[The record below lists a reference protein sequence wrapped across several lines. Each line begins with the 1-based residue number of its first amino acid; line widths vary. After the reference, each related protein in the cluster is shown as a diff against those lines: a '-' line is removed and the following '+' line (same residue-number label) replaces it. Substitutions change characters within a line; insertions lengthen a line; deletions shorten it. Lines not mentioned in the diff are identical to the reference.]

1 MEEDR
6 RTGVWRSKRQTRS
19 EVKEL
24 KVEDEKWDLSSRSQG
39 GVSVHDNDHGRR

>member
-6 RTGVWRSKRQTRS
+6 RARVWRSKRQTRS

-24 KVEDEKWDLSSRSQG
+24 KVEDEKWDLSSRSR
-39 GVSVHDNDHGRR
+39 GVSVHDNDHWRR